1 MPRQTAT
8 RPFHLTA
15 LLLATVTGALTGTAR
30 AADWPHWRGVARS
43 GVVDEDSGFD
53 RGAWPPGKP
62 AWTAK
67 LGLSGSAP
75 IVADGRLYTMGWK
88 DDREWVHCL
97 EAATGKPLWTQSY
110 PCPLYGRKSE
120 GDKGLY
126 SGPSSCPSFD
136 KQTGYLYTL
145 STDGDLNCWDTRQ
158 SGRHVWRLNFYEAY
172 DVAQRPLV
180 GRRRLRDYGYTTA
193 PLIHGDWVIV
203 EVGDDEGNLMAF
215 SKKTG
220 KRVWASESRQPAGHS
235 GGLSPMTVDGIPC
248 VAVLTIRNLLVA
260 RLDKGH
266 EGQTLATFPWITDF
280 GNNIA
285 TPVID
290 GQSVVITSAYNK
302 SSVVRLEV
310 SRKGIRQVWKAP
322 YAADAC
328 SPVLHQGRLYLIR
341 SGLTCLDYKTGQL
354 IWRAPGFGLTA
365 SCVFTSD
372 HRLIVWANRGD
383 LVLVE
388 SSGKSPKAYKEL
400 ARKSRLM
407 KSDAWPHVVLSNGR
421 LFCKDWNGVLMC
433 FKL

>member
-1 MPRQTAT
+1 MPRHNTT
-8 RPFHLTA
+8 SPFHLTA
-15 LLLATVTGALTGTAR
+15 LLFAMVIGPLANTAR
-30 AADWPHWRGVARS
+30 TADWPHWRGAARS
-43 GVVDEDSGFD
+43 GVVAEDSGFD
-53 RGAWPPGKP
+53 RGAWPPGNP
-62 AWTAK
+62 GWTAK
-67 LGLSGSAP
+67 LGVSGRAP

-88 DDREWVHCL
+88 ANREWIHCL
-97 EAATGKPLWTQSY
+97 EATTGKPLWTQSY

-126 SGPSSCPSFD
+126 SGPSSCPSYD

-145 STDGDLNCWDTRQ
+145 STDGDLNCWNTRQ

-193 PLIHGDWVIV
+193 PLVYGDWVIV

-220 KRVWASESRQPAGHS
+220 KRVWTSESKHPAGHS
-235 GGLSPMTVDGIPC
+235 GGLSLMTVDGIPC
-248 VAVLTIRNLLVA
+248 IAVMTIRNLLVA
-260 RLDKGH
+260 RLDPGH

-310 SRKGIRQVWKAP
+310 SRKGIRQVWTAP

-341 SGLTCLDYKTGQL
+341 SGLTCLDFKTGQR

-372 HRLIVWANRGD
+372 HRLIIWANRGD